1 MTGLELHPIV
11 AAAALGQLPAWAC
24 VRPERMPHLESVAGL
39 LSRWAEALGL
49 DERDRQRWAAAGR
62 LHDCLRD
69 ADPQLL
75 STDAGDYPAKVRHGP
90 AAAARLEAE
99 GVNDEEL
106 AEAIRYH
113 TLGRPGWGKLGRF
126 LFMADYLEETREF
139 DSDERADLR
148 ARMPLEHEAVMRVVC
163 ARRIAWR
170 LDDGASLHPLTVELW
185 NELVEGT

>member
-1 MTGLELHPIV
+1 M
-11 AAAALGQLPAWAC
+11 
-24 VRPERMPHLESVAGL
+24 
-39 LSRWAEALGL
+39 
-49 DERDRQRWAAAGR
+49 
-62 LHDCLRD
+62 
-69 ADPQLL
+69 
-75 STDAGDYPAKVRHGP
+75 
-90 AAAARLEAE
+90 
-99 GVNDEEL
+99 NDEEL